1 MTCASLLL
9 ILSSSSPAHSPSVLS
24 SSSPPPPLLSS
35 TSPVCFLNPVR
46 SPCSRFTHHHPT
58 CSPRLLLP
66 RPLPSSHSPCPSAG
80 GEAPRRRWLVSLN
93 RQAYKLSLLMAV
105 RVVGVMGCTG
115 TGKSCVS
122 AELAS
127 LLEAD
132 VVEGDKCFLPPH
144 ECPWLDLTHIWPKEQ
159 IPEALASKKADTNH
173 PDALDWVK
181 FDEMIASAR
190 EVAEVQRRKA
200 VIIDSFLLQCR
211 EVVRRHITDVVF
223 LDDSNMHP
231 GELARRKWER
241 GHLGKKSY
249 KERGVSFEDYR
260 L

>member
-1 MTCASLLL
+1 
-9 ILSSSSPAHSPSVLS
+9 
-24 SSSPPPPLLSS
+24 
-35 TSPVCFLNPVR
+35 
-46 SPCSRFTHHHPT
+46 
-58 CSPRLLLP
+58 
-66 RPLPSSHSPCPSAG
+66 
-80 GEAPRRRWLVSLN
+80 
-93 RQAYKLSLLMAV
+93 MAV

-260 L
+260 LYFEEYVYKRYVEFGKPSDLSDAIVLDCITRALQVSPLSCSPNSAKGCSKLLPSRMDPKKSALIALERLEDRARTQHHTISEGRVQ